1 MSATRNRLRTIAALV
16 MLACLA
22 GCTTAPAEHSPGTVR
37 IGPEMYLSLPRP
49 DELGR
54 ELEAAQ
60 LVAARYGEQTFLF
73 ECRLSATAGRFS
85 FVGLDMLGRRAMSV
99 VWTDSGVTAEKAAWV
114 PQALSPERILAD
126 MVLLY
131 WPDAAVQRSLR
142 GAELRS
148 TADGRLLL
156 SQGKEAIRMQYR
168 PLGADRW
175 TGQLTL
181 QNIAWGYE
189 LEIQSTVLQ

>member
-1 MSATRNRLRTIAALV
+1 MNPACILLRRFAALLTLISLV
-16 MLACLA
+16 
-22 GCTTAPAEHSPGTVR
+22 GCATVPADTIPGAVR
-37 IGPEMYLSLPRP
+37 IGPEMHLSLPQP
-49 DELGR
+49 GELGR

-60 LVAARYGEQTFLF
+60 LVVARYGDQTFLF

-85 FVGLDMLGRRAMSV
+85 FIGLDMLGRRAMSV
-99 VWTDSGVTAEKAAWV
+99 VWTDSGVTVEKAAWV
-114 PQALSPERILAD
+114 PQTLSPERILAD

-131 WPDAAVQRSLR
+131 WPDATVRRSLH

-148 TADGRLLL
+148 TADGRVLL
-156 SQGKEAIRMQYR
+156 SQGKEAIRMQYL
-168 PLGADRW
+168 PLAADRW
-175 TGQLTL
+175 TGRLTL